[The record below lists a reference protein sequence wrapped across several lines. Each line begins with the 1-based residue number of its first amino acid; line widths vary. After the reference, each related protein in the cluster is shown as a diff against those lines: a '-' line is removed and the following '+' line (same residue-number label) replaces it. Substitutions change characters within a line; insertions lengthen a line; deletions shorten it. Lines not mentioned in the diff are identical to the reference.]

1 MNINSF
7 YKIYYKHRIIKANF
21 FLKLYLF
28 AILPFR
34 YLLNIPFIPPKV
46 NLDSHS
52 LKNQNLFQKNL
63 NFLFEYFNSDK
74 GDYFLDQYIQPIKK
88 NKIKIQAHG
97 YSEIY
102 EKYFFKKKE
111 NNLNILELGSF
122 YGNAAAS
129 FYYYFKNSTIYS
141 GDIYPDLYRYSSTRI
156 NNFYIDTSDEIS
168 IKENILNNNLD
179 FDIIIEDASH
189 SLKDQ
194 IISLFLLFKKISPK
208 GLFVCEELDF
218 PETRRDMNLNNE
230 FPDLKQIL
238 LNIKQK
244 RDFNSK
250 YIEQKD
256 KEYFLENLNNIE
268 IYKGKTNE
276 VAIIEKK

>member
-52 LKNQNLFQKNL
+52 LKNQNLFEKNL

-74 GDYFLDQYIQPIKK
+74 GDYFVDQYIQPIKK
-88 NKIKIQAHG
+88 NEIKIQAHG

-156 NNFYIDTSDEIS
+156 KNFYIDTSNEIS
-168 IKENILNNNLD
+168 IKKNILNNNLD

>member
-52 LKNQNLFQKNL
+52 LKNQNLFEKNL

-74 GDYFLDQYIQPIKK
+74 GDYFVDQYIQPIKK
-88 NKIKIQAHG
+88 NEIKIQAHG

-156 NNFYIDTSDEIS
+156 KNFYIDTSDEIS
-168 IKENILNNNLD
+168 IKKNIQNNNLD

>member
-52 LKNQNLFQKNL
+52 LKNQNLFEKNL

-74 GDYFLDQYIQPIKK
+74 GDYFVDQYIQPIKK

-244 RDFNSK
+244 KDFNSK
-250 YIEQKD
+250 YINQKD
-256 KEYFLENLNNIE
+256 KEYFLENFNNIE
-268 IYKGKTNE
+268 IYKGKNNE

>member
-52 LKNQNLFQKNL
+52 LKNQNLFEKNL

-74 GDYFLDQYIQPIKK
+74 GDYFVDQYIQPIKK
-88 NKIKIQAHG
+88 NEIKIQAHG

-129 FYYYFKNSTIYS
+129 FYYYFKNSKIYS

-156 NNFYIDTSDEIS
+156 KNFYIDTSDEIS
-168 IKENILNNNLD
+168 IKKNILNNNLD

-244 RDFNSK
+244 KDFNSK
-250 YIEQKD
+250 YINQKD
-256 KEYFLENLNNIE
+256 KEYFLENFNNIE
-268 IYKGKTNE
+268 IYKGKNNE

>member
-52 LKNQNLFQKNL
+52 LKNQNLFEKNL

-74 GDYFLDQYIQPIKK
+74 GDYFVDQYIQPIKK

-129 FYYYFKNSTIYS
+129 FYYYFKNSKIYS

-156 NNFYIDTSDEIS
+156 KNFYIDTSNEIS
-168 IKENILNNNLD
+168 IKKNILNNNLD

>member
-7 YKIYYKHRIIKANF
+7 YKIYYKHRVIKANF
-21 FLKLYLF
+21 FFKLYLF

-52 LKNQNLFQKNL
+52 LKNQNLFEKNL

-74 GDYFLDQYIQPIKK
+74 GDYFVDQYIQPIKK
-88 NKIKIQAHG
+88 NEIKIQAHG

-129 FYYYFKNSTIYS
+129 FYYYFKNSKIYS

-156 NNFYIDTSDEIS
+156 KNFYIDTSDEIS
-168 IKENILNNNLD
+168 IKKNILNNNLD

-244 RDFNSK
+244 KDFNSK
-250 YIEQKD
+250 YINQKD
-256 KEYFLENLNNIE
+256 KEYFLENFNNIE
-268 IYKGKTNE
+268 IYKGKNNE